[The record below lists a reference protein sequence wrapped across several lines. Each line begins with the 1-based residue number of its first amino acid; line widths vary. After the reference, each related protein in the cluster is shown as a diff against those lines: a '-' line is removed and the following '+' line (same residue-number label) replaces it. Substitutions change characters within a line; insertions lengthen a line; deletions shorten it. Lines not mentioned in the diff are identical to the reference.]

1 MLKCFDYKI
10 GEYVALKIVRN
21 EKRFHDQA
29 LEEIRILE
37 YLNNQE
43 KQDSLNCLTMFES
56 FTFRNHICLTFELLS
71 KSLFQLNKKNNYNG
85 FSIQLVKKFT
95 HSILKFLHLLNKN
108 KIIHCDLKPENIL
121 LKQPGRSGIKVID
134 YGLCCFE
141 QERIYTYIQSRF
153 YRAPEVILGAQY
165 GMPIDMWSLGCI
177 IVELLTGYP
186 LFPGEDE
193 ADQLA
198 CIIELLGMP
207 PPKILQESERTRN
220 FFSLKGYPR
229 YCSLVTYPNG
239 THTLH
244 PGFSKRGKVRG
255 LPGSKSWSNILNG
268 FDDPLFLDFITRCL
282 DWDPETRM
290 TPAQALRHPWLTQEI
305 LKTKSENMS
314 FMNRITP
321 ENNQMIPPNINLNTS
336 PQTIDNPVQYRY
348 SSFNS
353 LGVEANGTS
362 NLKQTLRK
370 KGSLQQ
376 LAPVFSSGSRKLIE
390 ASWNKSLLFLFFY
403 LFIFFFI
410 FIDCLTLIYYTVYMN
425 IEQLKN
431 KSQLIEVRN

>member
-1 MLKCFDYKI
+1 LGKGKFGQVLKCFDHKK
-10 GEYVALKIVRN
+10 GDYVALKIVRN

-37 YLNNQE
+37 YLNKHDKETSPNV
-43 KQDSLNCLTMFES
+43 LNMFES

-71 KSLFQLNKKNNYNG
+71 KSLFQLNKKNNYAG
-85 FSIQLVKKFT
+85 FSVQLVKKFT
-95 HSILKFLHLLNKN
+95 HSILKFLNLLNKN

-141 QERIYTYIQSRF
+141 HERIYTYIQSRF

-193 ADQLA
+193 SDQLA

-255 LPGSKSWSNILNG
+255 LPGSKSWSSILNG
-268 FDDPLFLDFITRCL
+268 YEDPLFLDFITRCL
-282 DWDPETRM
+282 DWDAETRM
-290 TPAQALRHPWLTQEI
+290 TPAQALRHPWITQEMV
-305 LKTKSENMS
+305 KAKSENMS
-314 FMNRITP
+314 FMNRISP
-321 ENNQMIPPNINLNTS
+321 QNINPHINLS
-336 PQTIDNPVQYRY
+336 PQTIDNPIHQYRY

-353 LGVEANGTS
+353 MGHDSTNNNTNNNNNNNNNNILNNNNINNTRH
-362 NLKQTLRK
+362 LKK
-370 KGSLQQ
+370 KTSLQQ
-376 LAPVFSSGSRKLIE
+376 SAPVPNFSSGGSRKLME
-390 ASWNKSLLFLFFY
+390 NF
-403 LFIFFFI
+403 
-410 FIDCLTLIYYTVYMN
+410 
-425 IEQLKN
+425 
-431 KSQLIEVRN
+431 

>member
-390 ASWNKSLLFLFFY
+390 ASWNKSLLFFFSIYLFFSSF
-403 LFIFFFI
+403 L
-410 FIDCLTLIYYTVYMN
+410 LTVWL
-425 IEQLKN
+425 
-431 KSQLIEVRN
+431 